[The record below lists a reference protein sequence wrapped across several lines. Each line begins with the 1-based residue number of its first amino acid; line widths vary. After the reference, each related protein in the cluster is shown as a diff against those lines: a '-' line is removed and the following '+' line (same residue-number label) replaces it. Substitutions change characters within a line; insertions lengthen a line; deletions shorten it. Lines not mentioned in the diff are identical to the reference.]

1 MLFLFVWKFSLS
13 SCNITVFLIDNLDE
27 LLLFVFYFV
36 AKILLTSFRSGVI
49 PPPLCGCTLQVAS
62 PVNSILFAPCK
73 KVKSSYVTDEAYDNE
88 ISSNDFC
95 AVLSDGSLILFTES
109 PSTKDHVQLIACNL
123 KDENATDL
131 HHWLWFKKDTFL
143 CCRTLGT
150 VSYLVEISLDLCTG
164 KMNIR

>member
-1 MLFLFVWKFSLS
+1 
-13 SCNITVFLIDNLDE
+13 
-27 LLLFVFYFV
+27 
-36 AKILLTSFRSGVI
+36 
-49 PPPLCGCTLQVAS
+49 VAS

-95 AVLSDGSLILFTES
+95 AVLSDGSLIMFTES
-109 PSTKDHVQLIACNL
+109 PSTEDHVQLIACNL

-131 HHWLWFKKDTFL
+131 HHWLWLKKDTFL
-143 CCRTLGT
+143 CCCTLGT

>member
-1 MLFLFVWKFSLS
+1 MLISLCESLVYSLVILLTFLF
-13 SCNITVFLIDNLDE
+13 DNLDE
-27 LLLFVFYFV
+27 LFLFVFYFV
-36 AKILLTSFRSGVI
+36 AKILLTSFRSGII

-62 PVNSILFAPCK
+62 PVNSVLFAPCK
-73 KVKSSYVTDEAYDNE
+73 KVKSGYVTDEACDKE

-95 AVLSDGSLILFTES
+95 AVLSDGSLIVFTES

-123 KDENATDL
+123 EDENATDL

-150 VSYLVEISLDLCTG
+150 VSYLVEISLELSTG
-164 KMNIR
+164 KMSIR